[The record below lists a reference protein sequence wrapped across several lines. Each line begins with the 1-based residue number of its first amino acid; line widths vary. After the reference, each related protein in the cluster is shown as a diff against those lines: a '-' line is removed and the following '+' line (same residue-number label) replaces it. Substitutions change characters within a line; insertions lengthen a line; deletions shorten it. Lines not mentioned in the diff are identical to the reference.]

1 MLPRAGFL
9 ANASVALTE
18 VLQSLAREHSLKKGE
33 VLFEQGDIG
42 ETVYAVLE
50 GALEVSV
57 ISEDGRK
64 LALDMFTEGA
74 VLGEIALFDPGLR
87 TATVTALRPSRL
99 LGIRNRDVVAAIQD
113 QPDLAVDLMRLA
125 GERMRW
131 MDTQISEQ
139 AFLPL
144 PVRLARKVLHLLGE
158 DGEDLPLSQ
167 ASLAE
172 FVGVS
177 REAVSKTLAE
187 WKRSGV
193 IEISRGGISL
203 QDRDALEDI
212 AQPDAL

>member
-1 MLPRAGFL
+1 MLPRTGFL
-9 ANASVALTE
+9 ANASAALSDA
-18 VLQSLAREHSLKKGE
+18 LQSLAREQSLKKGE
-33 VLFEQGDIG
+33 VLFEQGDTG
-42 ETVYAVLE
+42 ETVYAVID

-64 LALDMFTEGA
+64 LSLDMLTEGA
-74 VLGEIALFDPGLR
+74 VLGEIALFDPGDR
-87 TATVTALRPSRL
+87 TATVTALKPTRV
-99 LGIRNRDVVAAIQD
+99 LGIRNRDVVAAIQR
-113 QPDLAVDLMRLA
+113 QPELAVDLMRLA

-158 DGEDLPLSQ
+158 EGSDLPLSQ

-177 REAVSKTLAE
+177 REAVSKTLAD
-187 WKRSGV
+187 WKRAGV

-203 QDRDALEDI
+203 NDRDALEDI